1 MGIYSEKQKEQISI
15 EVLNSMLR
23 IATKGKVQSYIS
35 DNDKEPMWD
44 GYIYVYK
51 ESGSEKNSDFLFR
64 IPVQVKSKEVNK
76 FSNQFI
82 SFPISKTCLKGYLN
96 DGGIIYFVV
105 EIKIDDNG
113 NYETKIFYKL
123 LIPSVLKDILDNM
136 KGDIKSKNIHINRVL
151 NAKDNFLTSCAYFE
165 EARKIQSIDSIN
177 NSIPLEK
184 VLDKDIKVLAVNGL
198 DDILNGDFFTY
209 CVNEHNIKMPVKFE
223 GIFSELS
230 MPINNIINIDETRYF
245 CNCTR
250 HVNSKNEEYITFG
263 DTIKLLSNK
272 KLTILASTNNILER
286 HKTLEYF
293 LNKLLIEGVRIAKK
307 EKEDIETLKNE
318 KKFIEDVLKVCDK
331 FNIDCTTV
339 KLKDF
344 KEKDFNAVNLLLGV
358 KEYNGLIN
366 GTRNVEY
373 AIVSFL
379 KYKIALL
386 KTIFDND
393 VIYYV

>member
-1 MGIYSEKQKEQISI
+1 MLELFNILMLTFTSIVGGWFISI
-15 EVLNSMLR
+15 
-23 IATKGKVQSYIS
+23 IVQ
-35 DNDKEPMWD
+35 
-44 GYIYVYK
+44 G
-51 ESGSEKNSDFLFR
+51 
-64 IPVQVKSKEVNK
+64 
-76 FSNQFI
+76 FI
-82 SFPISKTCLKGYLN
+82 K
-96 DGGIIYFVV
+96 
-105 EIKIDDNG
+105 
-113 NYETKIFYKL
+113 
-123 LIPSVLKDILDNM
+123 
-136 KGDIKSKNIHINRVL
+136 
-151 NAKDNFLTSCAYFE
+151 
-165 EARKIQSIDSIN
+165 
-177 NSIPLEK
+177 
-184 VLDKDIKVLAVNGL
+184 
-198 DDILNGDFFTY
+198 
-209 CVNEHNIKMPVKFE
+209 
-223 GIFSELS
+223 
-230 MPINNIINIDETRYF
+230 
-245 CNCTR
+245 
-250 HVNSKNEEYITFG
+250 
-263 DTIKLLSNK
+263 
-272 KLTILASTNNILER
+272 
-286 HKTLEYF
+286 YF